1 VSAPIVE
8 DAGSVIRLPER
19 QNVEAEWRRLAAIV
33 ASSSDAIVST
43 SLDGTITT
51 WNQGAEAIFGYR
63 PDEVIGRPIFL
74 LAAPGREDEM
84 PLMLDRVRRG
94 ERIEHYETIRQSKDG
109 RQIAV
114 SLTIS
119 PICDING
126 WIVGASK
133 IARDITSRK
142 CAEAELLQLTER
154 LEQRVAERTAEL
166 EQANQRLWVEIAERE
181 QADARLQELQSEL
194 FHAARLSAVGQMAGA
209 LAHELNQPLAAAT
222 NFVNAARRLLASG
235 EHAKVKTAHE
245 VMAEAA
251 AEVLRAGQ
259 IIRRLRDFV
268 ALGETDRQPENLI
281 ALIEEASALAL
292 TGAGAAGVQVFFRF
306 DPKAVR
312 VFANRVEIQQVLVN
326 LIRNALDAMA
336 ACARRELEIRTTLL
350 DEETIEI
357 AVADSGPGISR
368 DVRHRLFEPF
378 VSTKANGM
386 GLGLSICRSIIE
398 AHGGRLRSAPNP
410 GGGTVFQFT
419 LPSVPKG

>member
-1 VSAPIVE
+1 MSAPIVE

-19 QNVEAEWRRLAAIV
+19 QNVEAELRRLAAIV

-94 ERIEHYETIRQSKDG
+94 ERIEHYETMRQSKDG

-142 CAEAELLQLTER
+142 CAEAELFHLTET
-154 LEQRVAERTAEL
+154 LEQQVAERTAEL
-166 EQANQRLWVEIAERE
+166 EQANQRLRVEIAERE
-181 QADARLQELQSEL
+181 QADARLLELQSEL
-194 FHAARLSAVGQMAGA
+194 FHAVRLSAVGQMAGS

-235 EHAKVKTAHE
+235 ERAKVNTAQE

-268 ALGETDRQPENLI
+268 ALGKTDRQPENLI
-281 ALIEEASALAL
+281 ALIEESSALAL
-292 TGAGAAGVQVFFRF
+292 TGAGAAGVQAFFRF

-312 VFANRVEIQQVLVN
+312 VFANRIEIQQVLVN

-336 ACARRELEIRTTLL
+336 VCARRELEVRTTLL

-398 AHGGRLRSAPNP
+398 AHGGRLRSEPNP
-410 GGGTVFQFT
+410 GGGAIFRFT
-419 LPSVPKG
+419 LPSVPKA

>member
-1 VSAPIVE
+1 MSAPIVE

-19 QNVEAEWRRLAAIV
+19 QNVEAELRRLAAIV

-94 ERIEHYETIRQSKDG
+94 ERIEHYETMRQSKDG

-142 CAEAELLQLTER
+142 CAEAELLHLTET

-166 EQANQRLWVEIAERE
+166 EQANQRLRAEIAERE
-181 QADARLQELQSEL
+181 QADARLLELQSEL
-194 FHAARLSAVGQMAGA
+194 FHAVRLSAVGQMAGA

-235 EHAKVKTAHE
+235 ERAKLGTVNE
-245 VMAEAA
+245 VMTEAA
-251 AEVLRAGQ
+251 AEIMRAGQ

-268 ALGETDRQPENLI
+268 ALGETDRQPENLV
-281 ALIEEASALAL
+281 ALIEESSALAL
-292 TGAGAAGVQVFFRF
+292 TGAGAAGVQAFFRF

-312 VFANRVEIQQVLVN
+312 VFANRIEIQQVLVN

-336 ACARRELEIRTTLL
+336 ACARRELEVRAILL

-398 AHGGRLRSAPNP
+398 AHGGRLKSEPNP
-410 GGGTVFQFT
+410 GGGTVFRFT
-419 LPSVPKG
+419 LPSVPKE

>member
-1 VSAPIVE
+1 MSAPIVE

-19 QNVEAEWRRLAAIV
+19 QNVEAELRRLAAIV

-74 LAAPGREDEM
+74 LAVPGREDEM

-94 ERIEHYETIRQSKDG
+94 ERIEHYETMRQSKDG

-142 CAEAELLQLTER
+142 CAEAELLQLTET

-166 EQANQRLWVEIAERE
+166 EQANQRLRVEIAERE

-194 FHAARLSAVGQMAGA
+194 FHALRLSAVGQMAGA

-235 EHAKVKTAHE
+235 ERTKIKTAHE

-268 ALGETDRQPENLI
+268 ALGETDRQPENFI
-281 ALIEEASALAL
+281 ALIEESSALAL
-292 TGAGAAGVQVFFRF
+292 TGAGAAGVQAFFRF

-336 ACARRELEIRTTLL
+336 ACARRELEVRATLL

-398 AHGGRLRSAPNP
+398 AHGGRLRSEPNP
-410 GGGTVFQFT
+410 GGGTVFRFT

>member
-1 VSAPIVE
+1 MSVPIVE

-19 QNVEAEWRRLAAIV
+19 QNVEAELRRLAAIV

-142 CAEAELLQLTER
+142 CAEAELLHLTET

-166 EQANQRLWVEIAERE
+166 EQANQRLRAEIAERE
-181 QADARLQELQSEL
+181 QADARLLELQSEL
-194 FHAARLSAVGQMAGA
+194 FHAVRLSAVGQMAGA

-235 EHAKVKTAHE
+235 ERAKVNTAHE

-281 ALIEEASALAL
+281 ALIEESSALAL
-292 TGAGAAGVQVFFRF
+292 TGAGAAGVQAFFRF

-312 VFANRVEIQQVLVN
+312 VFANRIEIQQVLVN

-336 ACARRELEIRTTLL
+336 ACARRELEVRTTLL

-398 AHGGRLRSAPNP
+398 AHGGRLRSEPNP
-410 GGGTVFQFT
+410 GGGTVFRFT
-419 LPSVPKG
+419 LPSVPKE

>member
-1 VSAPIVE
+1 MSAPIE
-8 DAGSVIRLPER
+8 DASSVIRLPER
-19 QNVEAEWRRLAAIV
+19 QNVEAELRRLAAIV

-94 ERIEHYETIRQSKDG
+94 ERIEHYETMRQSKDG

-142 CAEAELLQLTER
+142 CAEAELLHLTET

-166 EQANQRLWVEIAERE
+166 EQANQRLRAEIAERE
-181 QADARLQELQSEL
+181 QADARLLELQSEL
-194 FHAARLSAVGQMAGA
+194 FHAVRLSAVGQMAGA

-222 NFVNAARRLLASG
+222 NFVNAARRLLANG
-235 EHAKVKTAHE
+235 ERTKINTAHE

-281 ALIEEASALAL
+281 ALIEESSALAL
-292 TGAGAAGVQVFFRF
+292 TGAGAAGVQAFFRF

-312 VFANRVEIQQVLVN
+312 VFANRIEIQQVLVN

-336 ACARRELEIRTTLL
+336 ACARRELEVRTILL

-368 DVRHRLFEPF
+368 NVRHRLFDPF

-398 AHGGRLRSAPNP
+398 AHGGRLRSEPNP
-410 GGGTVFQFT
+410 GGGAIFRLT